1 MSDELNIDQFAAT
14 LNSRLAAEARIAS
27 AIAFGWHCAGYA
39 LALGLAA
46 TGVMLAFYGY
56 SFMISAKPSA
66 DSTAK
71 AIADAFRRAELRAS
85 VSGHLELNPN
95 SEVTLAPGQSVEL
108 NSADPLKLDPAST
121 VRVVGDLKVDVPQP
135 SKQQLQLDATSA
147 ANDVPFT
154 RYTVFKATSF
164 GAGSVTTA
172 WSFDLS
178 DTSRPTLQRC
188 YYEQILG
195 KGISASQTIALDAAP
210 RRPSALAKLSFDFD
224 GALANCIWFS
234 GY

>member
-1 MSDELNIDQFAAT
+1 MNDQFDIDQFAAAI
-14 LNSRLAAEARIAS
+14 NSRLAAEARIAS
-27 AIAFGWHCAGYA
+27 AVAFGWRCGGYA
-39 LALGLAA
+39 AALCLMGLGAL
-46 TGVMLAFYGY
+46 LAFYGY
-56 SFMISAKPSA
+56 SFMISIKPSA
-66 DSTAK
+66 ESTAK
-71 AIADAFRRAELRAS
+71 AIADAFRKSELRTS
-85 VSGHLELNPN
+85 VTGRLELKPN
-95 SEVTLAPGQSVEL
+95 SEVTLAPGQSIQLSNAE
-108 NSADPLKLDPAST
+108 PLKLDPAST

-188 YYEQILG
+188 YYEQTLS
-195 KGISASQTIALDAAP
+195 KGISATQTIALDAAP
-210 RRPSALAKLSFDFD
+210 RHPPALAKLSFDFD
-224 GALANCIWFS
+224 AALANCIWFS